1 MASFAQKASMA
12 LAALVMVL
20 PAAFA
25 QQSPLAGI
33 AFKLGDDVETVKA
46 ALKTNIDPEPMES
59 LAPSFANMNAGK
71 TFIFLRTKGIRV
83 FFNKKGIAETIRF
96 DPPFSGEIG
105 GVKLGDTEKKV
116 RELKG
121 KPIKA
126 PSQFGMSQ
134 TFQYALDD
142 TAYVRF
148 DINDNDGVQAIFV
161 TK

>member
-46 ALKTNIDPEPMES
+46 ALKTNIDREPMES
-59 LAPSFANMNAGK
+59 LAPSFANMNAG
-71 TFIFLRTKGIRV
+71 TALLFLRTQGRRV
-83 FFNKKGIAETIRF
+83 FFKKKGIGGTIGF
-96 DPPFSGEIG
+96 HPPFSGEIG

-116 RELKG
+116 LELKG

>member
-59 LAPSFANMNAGK
+59 RAPSFANMNAAK
-71 TFIFLRTKGIRV
+71 TCISLRTKGIRV
-83 FFNKKGIAETIRF
+83 CFSEKGMAGTVRL
-96 DPPFSGEIG
+96 DPPLSGEIG
-105 GVKLGDTEKKV
+105 RVKLGDTEKKV